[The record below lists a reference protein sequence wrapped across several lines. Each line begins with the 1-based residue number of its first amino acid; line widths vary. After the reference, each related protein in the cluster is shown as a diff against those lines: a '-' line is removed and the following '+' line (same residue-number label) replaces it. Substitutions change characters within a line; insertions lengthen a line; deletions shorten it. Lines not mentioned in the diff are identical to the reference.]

1 MKESEE
7 ITNRNKEIK
16 EMLNKRLRSGNS
28 ISDKPDIVPKSFI
41 SEKSI
46 SPVSFVKENRSPN
59 RLIRS
64 PNPKIFVSDERMHL
78 SPSSPD
84 KDVNAQSLLREIE
97 NLKNELTD
105 APH

>member
-1 MKESEE
+1 MIVFYSFQIANNTGQSFN
-7 ITNRNKEIK
+7 ITT
-16 EMLNKRLRSGNS
+16 
-28 ISDKPDIVPKSFI
+28 ISKSKP
-41 SEKSI
+41 
-46 SPVSFVKENRSPN
+46 SFVKENRSPN